1 MKKKKTKL
9 LLIALEAILVIALG
23 IGLFF
28 GKKFMDQQDLS
39 LSTQEQRD
47 QRFLPYIT
55 YQGKNYPLK
64 RNMSTVLLIGTDN
77 FVDDEK
83 RLLPDDYYHN
93 NTLADF
99 LVILV
104 FDHSAKTVTPFQIG
118 RDTMCAVK
126 RIDSDGKPLP
136 DGFMQ
141 ITLSHAYGS
150 GKEDSCINTRDCVEN
165 LLFHIPIDNYLAFTM
180 DTVPL
185 INDLVGGV
193 TVTLENDIPSLG
205 SKYVKGATVTL
216 KGKDA
221 LKFVRYRDT
230 QYMNSNLRRMSNQ
243 RLYIDGFTVAAR
255 AAAEKDSDLV
265 VKAFK
270 LVQRFLC
277 TDLTL
282 EHIQRMVDNLID
294 YELLPFVTPGGAYDL
309 REGEKFP
316 GFYTDDAS
324 LWASVKPVFCI

>member
-1 MKKKKTKL
+1 MKKKNNR
-9 LLIALEAILVIALG
+9 LLILFEIVLVIALG
-23 IGLFF
+23 FGFF
-28 GKKFMDQQDLS
+28 FAKKIMDQRDLS

-47 QRFLPYIT
+47 RRFLPYIT
-55 YQGKNYPLK
+55 YEGKNYPLK

-77 FVDDEK
+77 FADDEE

-93 NTLADF
+93 STLADF
-99 LVILV
+99 IVILV
-104 FDHSAKTVTPFQIG
+104 FDHSAKTVTPLQIG

-126 RIDSDGKPLP
+126 RIDNDGKPLP

-150 GKEDSCINTRDCVEN
+150 GKEDSCINTRDSVEN
-165 LLFHIPIDNYLAFTM
+165 LLFNVPIDNFLAFTM

-185 INDLVGGV
+185 VNDLVGGV
-193 TVTLENDIPSLG
+193 TVTLENDIPALG
-205 SKYVKGATVTL
+205 AEYVKGASITL
-216 KGKDA
+216 KGKQA
-221 LKFVRYRDT
+221 LRFVRYRDT
-230 QYMNSNLRRMSNQ
+230 QFMNSNLRRMSNH
-243 RLYIDGFTVAAR
+243 RLYMDGFTVAAR

-265 VKAFK
+265 VKGFK

-282 EHIQRMVDNLID
+282 DHIQRMID
-294 YELLPFVTPGGAYDL
+294 DLVAYEFLPFVTPSGAYDL

-324 LWASVKPVFCI
+324 IWAVVKPVFCI

>member
-1 MKKKKTKL
+1 MNKTKKRRL
-9 LLIALEAILVIALG
+9 IVIEIALAVGLILAMI
-23 IGLFF
+23 F
-28 GKKFMDQQDLS
+28 GKIAMDRRDLAM
-39 LSTQEQRD
+39 STQEERD
-47 QRFLPYIT
+47 RRFLPYIT

-77 FVDDEK
+77 FADDEE

-93 NTLADF
+93 STLADF
-99 LVILV
+99 IVILV
-104 FDHSAKTVTPFQIG
+104 FDHSAKTVTPVQIG
-118 RDTMCAVK
+118 RDTMCTVK

-150 GKEDSCINTRDCVEN
+150 GREDSCINTRDSVEN
-165 LLFHIPIDNYLAFTM
+165 LLLNVPIHNFLAFTM

-185 INDLVGGV
+185 VNDLVGGV
-193 TVTLENDIPSLG
+193 TVTLESDVPSLG
-205 SKYVKGATVTL
+205 PEFVKGATVTL

-221 LKFVRYRDT
+221 LKFVRYRDS
-230 QYMNSNLRRMSNQ
+230 QYMNSNLRRMSNH
-243 RLYIDGFTVAAR
+243 RLYMDGFTVAAR

-265 VKAFK
+265 VKGFK

-282 EHIQRMVDNLID
+282 DHIQKMVDNLID
-294 YELLPFVTPGGAYDL
+294 YEFLPFVTPAGTYDL
-309 REGEKFP
+309 REGETLP
-316 GFYTDDAS
+316 GFYTDEAS
-324 LWASVKPVFCI
+324 IWAVVKPAFCI